1 MLPELNPQDDY
12 ADTTGV
18 LAALFASL
26 LDDEPWSAFLD
37 RLRHVAQ
44 ASFAT
49 LILTPRTAGR
59 PGMIL
64 TPGADPSI
72 GADYARRLFTI
83 DPFTG
88 LPEGEVARFRD
99 FVSEETLGRNPAFR
113 EFMSSLEVLGVDIDL
128 PDRVELRLRLTRAS
142 HEPPFTR
149 DDAAR
154 LQRLVPHVRIA
165 LRLFERLSS
174 VETEQRIYAGAVAQM
189 AIGVVILNREGKALQ
204 LNAHASAIL
213 AKADGLALRNGA
225 VVLENADLARQLRAR
240 LARTDDTEPLTLRI
254 ERPSGAGDFLLVISR
269 APGPEHVA
277 AGGGPAAV
285 LFLTDPTRGPRIA
298 ADAVRDLLGL
308 TPSEAE
314 VAARL
319 ADGLSI
325 AEVADRLG
333 ISPNT
338 VRAHLRSIFGKTG
351 VKRQSQLMQLVHQS
365 LPGLGHTES

>member
-1 MLPELNPQDDY
+1 MPELNPQTDY
-12 ADTTGV
+12 ADTPGV
-18 LAALFASL
+18 LAALFSSL

-37 RLRHVAQ
+37 RLRHAAQ
-44 ASFAT
+44 ASYAT
-49 LILTPRTAGR
+49 LILTPRTAEQ

-64 TPGADPSI
+64 TPGADPTI
-72 GADYARRLFTI
+72 GADYASRLFTI

-88 LPEGEVARFRD
+88 LPEGQVARFSD
-99 FVSEETLGRNPAFR
+99 FVSEETLQKNPAFR

-128 PDRVELRLRLTRAS
+128 PDRVELRLRLTRAA
-142 HEPPFTR
+142 HEPPFMR
-149 DDAAR
+149 DDIAR

-165 LRLFERLSS
+165 LKLFERLSS

-189 AIGVVILNREGKALQ
+189 AIGVIILNRDGKALR
-204 LNAHASAIL
+204 LNSHASAIL
-213 AKADGLALRNGA
+213 AKADGVSLHNGEIEFA
-225 VVLENADLARQLRAR
+225 SSDLARQVRSR
-240 LARTDDTEPLTLRI
+240 LTDTKDTDPLTLRI
-254 ERPSGAGDFLLVISR
+254 NRPSGAGDLLLVISR
-269 APGPEHVA
+269 APGPDHVA

-285 LFLTDPTRGPRIA
+285 LFLTDPTHTPPIA

-308 TPSEAE
+308 TPGEAE

-319 ADGLSI
+319 ADGLSL

-351 VKRQSQLMQLVHQS
+351 VKRQSQLIQLVHHS
-365 LPGLGHTES
+365 LPGLSHFVT